1 MAATEVEP
9 ARDAGRAEV
18 EAAAARVIDAALLD
32 AAGDTDPEDDTW
44 AAEVIGRTAGRDE
57 TLLLGTAL
65 V

>member
-1 MAATEVEP
+1 
-9 ARDAGRAEV
+9 V

-32 AAGDTDPEDDTW
+32 AVGNPELEDDAW